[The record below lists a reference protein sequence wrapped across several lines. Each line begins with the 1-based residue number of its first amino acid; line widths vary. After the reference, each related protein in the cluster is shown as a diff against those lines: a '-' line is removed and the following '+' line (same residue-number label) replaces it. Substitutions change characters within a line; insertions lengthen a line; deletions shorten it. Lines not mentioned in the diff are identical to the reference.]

1 MTNTFI
7 GEKSNQICHNARILG
22 MSIKAT
28 RSLEKR
34 IASIPGWF
42 SKQDYEI
49 FIILINHQSVSG
61 VTGDVLEIGTYLGK
75 SAALLGALLDEGD
88 ELYVCDL
95 FSESTNETNEIE
107 NEKSYPDLQRSM
119 FEKNYKNINNSL
131 PQILENSSL
140 ELESR
145 LSHHNFRFIHIDGSH
160 LYPFVKSDL
169 RFAIKHLVSI
179 GGIIVMDDFRAQH
192 ALGVSKCVW
201 EAILS
206 FELVPLVVSAAKI
219 YLVKAGDSNFDLG
232 LIANSLRTN
241 GFDTENLDLF
251 DHNSIRVLGAVD
263 GFLYS
268 NENSIRQLVPPFLL
282 PLLQRIKYYFRTL
295 RKNF

>member
-1 MTNTFI
+1 MTT
-7 GEKSNQICHNARILG
+7 E
-22 MSIKAT
+22 AT
-28 RSLEKR
+28 RFLEKR
-34 IASIPGWF
+34 ITSIPGWF
-42 SKQDYEI
+42 STQDYQV
-49 FIILINHQSVSG
+49 FITLMDQQSISG

-75 SAALLGALLDEGD
+75 SAALLGALLAEGE

-95 FSESTNETNEIE
+95 FSESTNEMNRTE

-119 FEKNYKNINNSL
+119 FEKNYQKVNNCL

-140 ELESR
+140 DLESK
-145 LSHHNFRFIHIDGSH
+145 LPHHTFRFIHIDGSH

-169 RFAIKHLVSI
+169 RFAINHLVAI

-219 YLVKAGDSNFDLG
+219 YLVKSGDSNFDLG
-232 LIANSLRTN
+232 LLANSLRVN

-251 DHNSIRVLGAVD
+251 EHNSIRVLGADD

-268 NENSIRQLVPPFLL
+268 NENSLRQLVPPFFL
-282 PLLQRIKYYFRTL
+282 PLLQKIRYYFRTL
-295 RKNF
+295 RKIL